1 MFEVKEDTMLFK
13 SIFSQ
18 CKIIYKQKL
27 FLITVLIMY
36 VFIIINYARNVK
48 EFYGADIS
56 AIIHPMKMTLLNTY
70 GKIGF
75 YFMQY
80 VPLILVLPASFSFM
94 NDKSNDTKIYL
105 SARFGVKNYY
115 YGKLIAV
122 FTMTFL
128 AFFIPFIFEY
138 VLNVITFP
146 IQAVG
151 DRSNLT
157 TFDSSYQEMQKQYLF
172 SELWKFNSYLYFF
185 VFIAM
190 FSFVMASFSTFVVS
204 ITMFPIVKFKVL
216 AFLPAY
222 CIFTF
227 SNASGAI
234 LGIRMNYQDYL
245 MAFDSGEKIT
255 SLYVIISLSLLLIS
269 AVIVRCRGTEEI

>member
-1 MFEVKEDTMLFK
+1 MLFK
-13 SIFSQ
+13 SILSQ

-27 FLITVLIMY
+27 FLITVFIIY

-48 EFYGADIS
+48 EFYGADVS

-70 GKIGF
+70 GKWGF

-94 NDKSNDTKIYL
+94 NDKSNDTKVYL
-105 SARFGVKNYY
+105 SAKFGVKNYY
-115 YGKLIAV
+115 YGKLVAV

-128 AFFIPFIFEY
+128 AFFIPLVFEY
-138 VLNVITFP
+138 ILNIVTFP

-157 TFDSSYQEMQKQYLF
+157 TFDNTYNDKETRYLF
-172 SELWKFNSYLYFF
+172 FKLWRFNPYIYFF

-204 ITMFPIVKFKVL
+204 TTMFQIIKFKIL

-222 CIFTF
+222 SIFTF

-245 MAFDSGEKIT
+245 MAFDSGEKID
-255 SLYVIISLSLLLIS
+255 SLYLVISLLLLFIS
-269 AVIVRCRGTEEI
+269 AIIVRCRGTEEI